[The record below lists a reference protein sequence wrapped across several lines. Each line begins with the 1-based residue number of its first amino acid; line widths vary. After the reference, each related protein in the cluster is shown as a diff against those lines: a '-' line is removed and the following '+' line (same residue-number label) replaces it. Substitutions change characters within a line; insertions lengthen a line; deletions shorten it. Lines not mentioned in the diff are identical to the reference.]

1 MIFFLK
7 KESKMIALLVKSKIF
22 IFIYHTVMFR
32 SLEVYQRSWNK
43 NVLLFTVICVQAYVG
58 LKSR

>member
-7 KESKMIALLVKSKIF
+7 KESKMIALLVKSKIN
-22 IFIYHTVMFR
+22 IFIYHTMFR
-32 SLEVYQRSWNK
+32 SLEVYQRSWNE
-43 NVLLFTVICVQAYVG
+43 NLLLFTVICVQAYVG